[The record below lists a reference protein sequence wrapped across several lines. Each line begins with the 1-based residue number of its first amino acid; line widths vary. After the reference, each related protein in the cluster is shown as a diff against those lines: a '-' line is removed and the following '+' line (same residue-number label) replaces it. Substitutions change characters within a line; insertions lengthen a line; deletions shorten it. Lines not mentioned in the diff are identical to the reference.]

1 MVDYRTGLLLLTIC
15 WTGVDGQTLTESEP
29 AVKKPGESHK
39 LTCTTSGFTFSDYGM
54 HWVRQ
59 APGKGLE
66 WIAYMYTD
74 SSGKYYSQSVEG
86 RFTISRDNSRQQLY
100 LQMNSLKTEDSAVYY
115 CARDYAFDYWGRGT
129 DVTVTSGTTVSPTL
143 FPLVQ
148 CASENNDKVTLGCLA
163 QDFFPK
169 SLQFQWTGGTNT
181 PASVQYI
188 LGQNSP
194 YKGVSVVQV
203 SRSDAETF
211 SYNCSITHP
220 GGPKSVQVKYESPSP
235 PTVTLLS
242 MPSGDTQA
250 LVCTIE
256 EFSPEKLSVKWKKNE
271 NDVSD
276 FTDWV
281 PKKIG
286 NVYSA
291 VSVLKVKNADWEKE
305 AVYTC
310 EVAHQGKT
318 YKQKASKAPV
328 TMTLNPPNPK
338 KIFNNNQTELEC
350 IITGQDKTIVSET
363 TITWQI
369 NGVNVTSS
377 ITGQTKSAGSQHSK
391 TSTLTRDF
399 SEWQK
404 VNNVRCSA
412 NRDYMTP
419 VIQDL
424 TVHKGGVNPTVMV
437 HVLSEEDIKGNSDV
451 SLVCLVSS
459 RELQDYYIAWSED
472 AGQRTGNYKD
482 GITSPPQKTNN
493 GYSVTSIYTIT
504 KEKWNQKGSVFT
516 CNVWPAGRNDSM
528 KSRGVSKALGNSIEC
543 DK

>member
-1 MVDYRTGLLLLTIC
+1 MEMQHCD
-15 WTGVDGQTLTESEP
+15 
-29 AVKKPGESHK
+29 
-39 LTCTTSGFTFSDYGM
+39 
-54 HWVRQ
+54 
-59 APGKGLE
+59 
-66 WIAYMYTD
+66 
-74 SSGKYYSQSVEG
+74 
-86 RFTISRDNSRQQLY
+86 
-100 LQMNSLKTEDSAVYY
+100 
-115 CARDYAFDYWGRGT
+115 AFDYWGRGT

-391 TSTLTRDF
+391 TSTLTRAF

-424 TVHKGGVNPTVMV
+424 TVHKGGVNPTVRSTFSQRRTSKETQMSV
-437 HVLSEEDIKGNSDV
+437 WCVWFPVV
-451 SLVCLVSS
+451 SCRIITLPGQKMQDK
-459 RELQDYYIAWSED
+459 EL
-472 AGQRTGNYKD
+472 
-482 GITSPPQKTNN
+482 
-493 GYSVTSIYTIT
+493 
-504 KEKWNQKGSVFT
+504 EKWNQKGSVFT

-528 KSRGVSKALGNSIEC
+528 KSRGVSKALDGPPNPIQSITSEYLSC
-543 DK
+543 TDASPEEDEFSSLWSTTSSFIFLFIFTLLYNIIFSLVKMKRQ